1 MATFIKQAWYHPA
14 TQAAINEAF
23 GTALKPLPREADVG
37 YVNVQLGAEG
47 VAGVYKYTEVPA
59 KPLPSSESAAAIAK
73 SEYDNVPIDAW
84 HKDQVPVVCVLML
97 SDTST
102 MEGGETAIKTGDGS
116 IVKSRGASMGG
127 AVLMQGGHTEHAAM
141 RATNC
146 PERVSMVT
154 SYCFADPDA
163 DDSRTS
169 LKSVD
174 IFNDNMPTLYNI
186 YLDYKLKRLR
196 GRIDLAIERIQLQ
209 RAAGNFPQR
218 EHVDPWIKEQITF
231 LKQSSWE
238 LFERHPKYGANE
250 IPEGLLKDYLNDV

>member
-1 MATFIKQAWYHPA
+1 M
-14 TQAAINEAF
+14 NDAF
-23 GTALKPLPREADVG
+23 GTALKPLPRENDVG
-37 YVNVQLGAEG
+37 YVNVQLGSEG
-47 VAGVYKYTEVPA
+47 LAGVYKYTEIPA
-59 KPLPSSESAAAIAK
+59 KPLPHSEIAAKIAQ
-73 SEYDNVPIDAW
+73 SEFDNIPVDSW

-102 MEGGETAIKTGDGS
+102 MEGGETAIKKGDGTTL
-116 IVKSRGASMGG
+116 KARGARIGG
-127 AVLMQGGHTEHAAM
+127 AVLMQGGHTEHSAL

-174 IFNDNMPTLYNI
+174 HYNDDLPTMWNI
-186 YLDYKLKRLR
+186 HMEYKLMRLR
-196 GRIDLAIERIQLQ
+196 GRIDQAVERIKQQ
-209 RAAGNFPQR
+209 RAAGQIPTQ
-218 EHVDPWIKEQITF
+218 EEVEPWIKEQITF

-238 LFERHPKYGANE
+238 MFERAPNYLNKE
-250 IPEGLLKDYLNDV
+250 IPDGALREYLNDV